1 LNDETNGIA
10 ATWLREFSF
19 GTAESYLDSVLHECW
34 AYDPIYSH
42 FGICWVVGVLGRRS
56 RRSLG
61 RKTKKDVEANLKNP
75 AHLFRALHVKY
86 IPVAADEGISF

>member
-1 LNDETNGIA
+1 MNVGPTIQFIGI
-10 ATWLREFSF
+10 F
-19 GTAESYLDSVLHECW
+19 
-34 AYDPIYSH
+34 
-42 FGICWVVGVLGRRS
+42 WVVGVFGRRS